1 MAKPMKTGSIV
12 LIPEDIYNYTL
23 CTIIGYSIDSTERII
38 NDLDTK
44 LYIYAFPTHT
54 RKNSIYIDYDL
65 IKISSDDILTRVGTA
80 NRKRIDNIIDDICKD
95 NDDIIKLELPHYDL
109 VEYLLNHKM
118 INKELSFI
126 IFTDYNPEN
135 ASRLYNIISKIDLK
149 DESWKEYL
157 DTILEYRKYLKKI
170 SME

>member
-23 CTIIGYSIDSTERII
+23 CTIIGYSIDSTEKII
-38 NDLDTK
+38 NDLDNK

-65 IKISSDDILTRVGTA
+65 LKISSDDILTRVGTA

-95 NDDIIKLELPHYDL
+95 NDDIVKLELPHYDL

-126 IFTDYNPEN
+126 IFTDYKPES
-135 ASRLYNIISKIDLK
+135 ASRLYDIISKIDLK
-149 DESWKEYL
+149 DKSWKKYS